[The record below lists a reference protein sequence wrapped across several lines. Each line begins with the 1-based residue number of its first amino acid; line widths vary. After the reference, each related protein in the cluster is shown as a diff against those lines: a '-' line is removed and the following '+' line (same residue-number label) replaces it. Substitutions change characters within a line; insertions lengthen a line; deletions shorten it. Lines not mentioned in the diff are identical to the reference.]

1 MRRPAE
7 NPYSSPA
14 IRGAAL
20 VALTLLALA
29 AAACTPAS
37 SGSADSGGSKPSTE
51 QSATPHKSGAYDYSQ
66 FPKLEDPALLP
77 QAADTF
83 GKLQSVR
90 VIQHTTAK
98 QDATLTVAVDSA
110 IDFVTPDS
118 AKFDTQQSMSGA
130 KSGLI
135 RIGNS
140 VWISTDGTSWG
151 SKETTT
157 AGPFEFSP
165 SEVAQLLRS
174 AKTAYVVA
182 KGQPAEWSKS
192 ATVVAFERPSPV
204 YPGQTQ
210 QLVVSIDDTT
220 KLPVRLEV
228 IDAEGKPTDFTETF
242 YRYADYD
249 SPEIKVAPP
258 AK

>member
-1 MRRPAE
+1 MRPAAE
-7 NPYSSPA
+7 NLLRSHA

-20 VALTLLALA
+20 GALALLVFA
-29 AAACTPAS
+29 VTACNPAP

-66 FPKLEDPALLP
+66 FPKLENPALLT

-83 GKLQSVR
+83 DKLQTVR
-90 VIQHTTAK
+90 VVQHTTAK
-98 QDATLTVAVDSA
+98 QDSTLTAAVDSA
-110 IDFVTPDS
+110 IDFVAPDS

-130 KSGLI
+130 RSGLI
-135 RIGNS
+135 RIGSS
-140 VWISTDGTSWG
+140 VWISTDGTRWG

-165 SEVAQLLRS
+165 SEVSKLLRS
-174 AKTAYVVA
+174 AGTAYVVA

-220 KLPVRLEV
+220 KLPIRLEV
-228 IDAEGKPTDFTETF
+228 IDAERKPTDFTETF